1 MDFAAGPMDVLEYIR
16 SNAVALPQLTKFA
29 LRMAFIFGVLALSRR
44 LRLPA
49 VVGLLFSGVVLGYAP
64 ASSTS
69 KRAPRGGLEHAGFPQ
84 PPMRT

>member
-1 MDFAAGPMDVLEYIR
+1 MDVLEYIR
-16 SNAVALPQLTKFA
+16 SNAVALPQLKFA